1 MKPDLFYAMGLMT
14 RAGFYTHLGYWLS
27 DQCDIQTKV
36 GTFAGKEK
44 MSAIGGIHTLTGCIV
59 DQYMQILA
67 YLNNHAPDSV
77 IIAGLGLVD
86 ARWKGVSTGMTETKG
101 MATLASVMYYYNLS
115 KRTQLYTGASYS
127 NGTDLLDGVDR
138 FNQVFGTFGIVQRF

>member
-27 DQCDIQTKV
+27 DQCNIQTKV
-36 GTFAGKEK
+36 GTFAGKDK

-77 IIAGLGLVD
+77 IIAGLFAPFSDRLNELLF
-86 ARWKGVSTGMTETKG
+86 ARLTEDERLWAQKV
-101 MATLASVMYYYNLS
+101 AQA
-115 KRTQLYTGASYS
+115 
-127 NGTDLLDGVDR
+127 
-138 FNQVFGTFGIVQRF
+138 